1 MQALHLIEDKYPS
14 NGNTPKS
21 TPQANGARGESLSC
35 ETTRSMQATNS
46 AVYMNFVVDLKMIG
60 AISVMNAAGATSAE
74 RHMTRAKD
82 DG

>member
-1 MQALHLIEDKYPS
+1 
-14 NGNTPKS
+14 
-21 TPQANGARGESLSC
+21 
-35 ETTRSMQATNS
+35 MQATNS
-46 AVYMNFVVDLKMIG
+46 AVYMNFVVGLKMIG